1 MDITRGSLDGI
12 SRPASNSRN
21 NHGSKTSSSS
31 LEILTPEPDQSK
43 VDFCNNHIGENS
55 KENYDKNGEEYETQ
69 QMSFSEQIS
78 EEKTGD
84 FQLVGQHTNQV
95 AEYSSSSVD
104 SEDDFAENKL
114 SCSSASQNKPVE
126 PQKVT
131 SRSANL
137 DDSKEKGVDLLIL
150 KAIKKMK
157 RLDQI
162 LANKQS
168 QERAVKKQGRELRAK
183 LWEEFQSMTSRSS
196 SIITEEEENTSRFL
210 ALNSPLSGTPDLSAC
225 EDNETFNIFKT
236 QLPPENYETNGRQ
249 TKQGDSADSVTRS
262 SMKKMENT
270 CPKNTASFKKTPNF
284 IKKNI
289 ELAKDSSSEV
299 MLDEE
304 RERLSELLK
313 DTENDSNKL
322 QNEEEAIGIFVPG
335 EGYTPEPMEY
345 YHLAEIDAKLKI
357 VISDGDLSVFQ
368 GSCSKASNKIYQ
380 ESLAYANRKLKIPGE
395 KILRDTKEERDQQNR
410 LKEIN
415 QQLKNLEET
424 PDVPL
429 CLSEEQL
436 NALLEDCMQNL
447 RRGCDL
453 NLTRCEENSVE
464 RISPCDTFEENMP
477 DSRNEVL
484 HDIQLPANEEMLG
497 DEYKDVFSKENI
509 DSCFNPSK
517 TFFEFPMSEKKGNEE
532 DQEEAPDTANG
543 SEDFF
548 MSKVFSI
555 DKMKKPP
562 FLDEPFY
569 CVSMNNELSTDA
581 SIPSIPLK
589 TRGGEAINKLLDQAF
604 DYDFKSPDKS
614 GRISL
619 NICTNV

>member
-21 NHGSKTSSSS
+21 NHGSKMLSSS

-43 VDFCNNHIGENS
+43 ADVCNNHIGENA

-69 QMSFSEQIS
+69 QMSFSEQIF
-78 EEKTGD
+78 EEKTCD
-84 FQLVGQHTNQV
+84 FHLVGQHTNQV
-95 AEYSSSSVD
+95 AEHSSSSVD

-114 SCSSASQNKPVE
+114 SSSSASQNKPVE

-137 DDSKEKGVDLLIL
+137 DDSKEKDVDLLIL

-168 QERAVKKQGRELRAK
+168 RERAVKKQGRELRTK

-225 EDNETFNIFKT
+225 EDNGTFNIFKT

-249 TKQGDSADSVTRS
+249 TKQGDSADSVTDSARG

-270 CPKNTASFKKTPNF
+270 CPKRTASLKKTQNF
-284 IKKNI
+284 VKKNI

-304 RERLSELLK
+304 RQRLSELLK

-322 QNEEEAIGIFVPG
+322 QVEEETIGIVVPG

-357 VISDGDLSVFQ
+357 IISDGDLSVFQ
-368 GSCSKASNKIYQ
+368 GSCSKAPSKIYE
-380 ESLAYANRKLKIPGE
+380 ESLAYANRKLNIPGE

-415 QQLKNLEET
+415 HQLKNLEET
-424 PDVPL
+424 PDVPP

-436 NALLEDCMQNL
+436 HALLEDCMQSL

-453 NLTRCEENSVE
+453 NLTRCQENSVE
-464 RISPCDTFEENMP
+464 RMSPCDIFEENMS

-484 HDIQLPANEEMLG
+484 DDIQLPANEEMLG
-497 DEYKDVFSKENI
+497 DEYENI
-509 DSCFNPSK
+509 DSCCNPSK
-517 TFFEFPMSEKKGNEE
+517 TFFEFSMSEKKGNEE
-532 DQEEAPDTANG
+532 NQEEAPDTANG

-548 MSKVFSI
+548 MSKVPTT
-555 DKMKKPP
+555 DKMKRP
-562 FLDEPFY
+562 FLDESFY

-581 SIPSIPLK
+581 SIPSITLK
-589 TRGGEAINKLLDQAF
+589 TRGDELKEEDVNEE
-604 DYDFKSPDKS
+604 
-614 GRISL
+614 
-619 NICTNV
+619 

>member
-31 LEILTPEPDQSK
+31 LEILMPEPDQSK

-225 EDNETFNIFKT
+225 EDNETLNIFKT

-249 TKQGDSADSVTRS
+249 TKQVPEGGSADSVTRS

-270 CPKNTASFKKTPNF
+270 CPKSTASFKKNPNF

-322 QNEEEAIGIFVPG
+322 QDEEEAIGMFVPG

-345 YHLAEIDAKLKI
+345 HHLAEIDAKLKI
-357 VISDGDLSVFQ
+357 MISDGDLSVFQ

-380 ESLAYANRKLKIPGE
+380 VQYS
-395 KILRDTKEERDQQNR
+395 
-410 LKEIN
+410 
-415 QQLKNLEET
+415 
-424 PDVPL
+424 
-429 CLSEEQL
+429 
-436 NALLEDCMQNL
+436 
-447 RRGCDL
+447 
-453 NLTRCEENSVE
+453 
-464 RISPCDTFEENMP
+464 
-477 DSRNEVL
+477 
-484 HDIQLPANEEMLG
+484 
-497 DEYKDVFSKENI
+497 
-509 DSCFNPSK
+509 
-517 TFFEFPMSEKKGNEE
+517 
-532 DQEEAPDTANG
+532 
-543 SEDFF
+543 
-548 MSKVFSI
+548 
-555 DKMKKPP
+555 
-562 FLDEPFY
+562 
-569 CVSMNNELSTDA
+569 
-581 SIPSIPLK
+581 
-589 TRGGEAINKLLDQAF
+589 
-604 DYDFKSPDKS
+604 
-614 GRISL
+614 
-619 NICTNV
+619 

>member
-21 NHGSKTSSSS
+21 NHGSKTLSSS

-84 FQLVGQHTNQV
+84 FQLVGQPTNQV

-104 SEDDFAENKL
+104 SEDDFAENKH

-137 DDSKEKGVDLLIL
+137 DDSKEKSVDLLIL

-183 LWEEFQSMTSRSS
+183 LWEEFQSMTSRTS

-210 ALNSPLSGTPDLSAC
+210 ALNSPLTGTPDLSAC

-249 TKQGDSADSVTRS
+249 TKQVPEGDSADSVTRS
-262 SMKKMENT
+262 PMKRMENT
-270 CPKNTASFKKTPNF
+270 CPKSTASFKKTTNF
-284 IKKNI
+284 
-289 ELAKDSSSEV
+289 LAKDSSSEV

-322 QNEEEAIGIFVPG
+322 Q
-335 EGYTPEPMEY
+335 
-345 YHLAEIDAKLKI
+345 AE
-357 VISDGDLSVFQ
+357 
-368 GSCSKASNKIYQ
+368 

-424 PDVPL
+424 
-429 CLSEEQL
+429 
-436 NALLEDCMQNL
+436 
-447 RRGCDL
+447 
-453 NLTRCEENSVE
+453 
-464 RISPCDTFEENMP
+464 
-477 DSRNEVL
+477 
-484 HDIQLPANEEMLG
+484 
-497 DEYKDVFSKENI
+497 
-509 DSCFNPSK
+509 
-517 TFFEFPMSEKKGNEE
+517 
-532 DQEEAPDTANG
+532 
-543 SEDFF
+543 
-548 MSKVFSI
+548 
-555 DKMKKPP
+555 
-562 FLDEPFY
+562 
-569 CVSMNNELSTDA
+569 
-581 SIPSIPLK
+581 
-589 TRGGEAINKLLDQAF
+589 
-604 DYDFKSPDKS
+604 
-614 GRISL
+614 
-619 NICTNV
+619 

>member
-1 MDITRGSLDGI
+1 MDITRGSLYGI

-21 NHGSKTSSSS
+21 NHGSKILSSS
-31 LEILTPEPDQSK
+31 LEILTPESDQTK

-69 QMSFSEQIS
+69 PMSFSEQIS
-78 EEKTGD
+78 EEKTCD

-95 AEYSSSSVD
+95 AEYSSVD

-114 SCSSASQNKPVE
+114 SCSSASQNKPSE
-126 PQKVT
+126 PQRVT

-168 QERAVKKQGRELRAK
+168 KERAVKKQGRELRAK

-210 ALNSPLSGTPDLSAC
+210 ALNSPLSGTLDLSAC
-225 EDNETFNIFKT
+225 EDNGTFNIFKT
-236 QLPPENYETNGRQ
+236 QLPPENYETNERQ
-249 TKQGDSADSVTRS
+249 TKRGDSADSSRS
-262 SMKKMENT
+262 SVKKMENN
-270 CPKNTASFKKTPNF
+270 CPKSTANFKKKPNF
-284 IKKNI
+284 VKKNI

-299 MLDEE
+299 MLEE
-304 RERLSELLK
+304 EKQRLSELLK
-313 DTENDSNKL
+313 DTENDSNKF
-322 QNEEEAIGIFVPG
+322 QVEAEEETIGKFVPG

-345 YHLAEIDAKLKI
+345 HHLAEIDAKLKI
-357 VISDGDLSVFQ
+357 IISDGDLSVFQ
-368 GSCSKASNKIYQ
+368 GSCSKASSKIYE
-380 ESLAYANRKLKIPGE
+380 ESLAYANRKLNIPGE

-415 QQLKNLEET
+415 QQLKILEET
-424 PDVPL
+424 PDVPP

-436 NALLEDCMQNL
+436 NALLEDCMQSL

-453 NLTRCEENSVE
+453 NLIRCQENSVE
-464 RISPCDTFEENMP
+464 KMSPCDIFEENMP

-484 HDIQLPANEEMLG
+484 DDIQLPANEEMLG
-497 DEYKDVFSKENI
+497 DEYKYIFSKEKI
-509 DSCFNPSK
+509 DSCCNPSK
-517 TFFEFPMSEKKGNEE
+517 MFFEFPMSEKKGNEE

-543 SEDFF
+543 TEDFF
-548 MSKVFSI
+548 MSKVLSI
-555 DKMKKPP
+555 DKMKKPL
-562 FLDEPFY
+562 FLDETFY

-589 TRGGEAINKLLDQAF
+589 TRGDELKDEDVNEE
-604 DYDFKSPDKS
+604 
-614 GRISL
+614 
-619 NICTNV
+619 

>member
-21 NHGSKTSSSS
+21 NHGSKTLSSS

-104 SEDDFAENKL
+104 SEEDFAENKL

-183 LWEEFQSMTSRSS
+183 LWEEFQSMTSR
-196 SIITEEEENTSRFL
+196 N
-210 ALNSPLSGTPDLSAC
+210 LSAC

-249 TKQGDSADSVTRS
+249 TKQGDSADNVTRS

-270 CPKNTASFKKTPNF
+270 CPKSTANFKKTPNF
-284 IKKNI
+284 
-289 ELAKDSSSEV
+289 LAKDSSSEV

-313 DTENDSNKL
+313 DTENDR
-322 QNEEEAIGIFVPG
+322 
-335 EGYTPEPMEY
+335 YTPEPMEY
-345 YHLAEIDAKLKI
+345 HHLAEIDAKLKI
-357 VISDGDLSVFQ
+357 IISDGDLSVFQ

-424 PDVPL
+424 PDVPP

-464 RISPCDTFEENMP
+464 RMNPCDIFEENMP
-477 DSRNEVL
+477 GSRNEVL
-484 HDIQLPANEEMLG
+484 DDIQLPANEEMLG
-497 DEYKDVFSKENI
+497 DEYKDIFSKENI
-509 DSCFNPSK
+509 DSCCNPSK

-548 MSKVFSI
+548 MSKVLSI

-604 DYDFKSPDKS
+604 DYVFKSPDKS
-614 GRISL
+614 CRISL

>member
-21 NHGSKTSSSS
+21 NHGSKILSSS
-31 LEILTPEPDQSK
+31 LEILTPEPDQPK

-55 KENYDKNGEEYETQ
+55 KENYGKNGHEYETQ

-84 FQLVGQHTNQV
+84 FQLMVQHTNQ
-95 AEYSSSSVD
+95 ATEYSSSSLD

-114 SCSSASQNKPVE
+114 SCSSASQNKPAE
-126 PQKVT
+126 PQKE
-131 SRSANL
+131 SFSSANP

-210 ALNSPLSGTPDLSAC
+210 ALNSPLSGTLDLSAC
-225 EDNETFNIFKT
+225 EDNETFNIFET
-236 QLPPENYETNGRQ
+236 QLPPENYETNGRE
-249 TKQGDSADSVTRS
+249 TKRGDSTDSVTRS
-262 SMKKMENT
+262 SVKKMENT
-270 CPKNTASFKKTPNF
+270 WPKSAATFKKTPNF
-284 IKKNI
+284 VKKNI
-289 ELAKDSSSEV
+289 ELAKDSSSEVV

-313 DTENDSNKL
+313 DTENDSNQL
-322 QNEEEAIGIFVPG
+322 QAEEETTRILVPG

-345 YHLAEIDAKLKI
+345 HHLAEIDAKLKI
-357 VISDGDLSVFQ
+357 IISDGDLSVFQ
-368 GSCSKASNKIYQ
+368 DSCSKASSKIYQ

-415 QQLKNLEET
+415 QQLKNLEEI
-424 PDVPL
+424 PDVPP
-429 CLSEEQL
+429 CLTEEQL
-436 NALLEDCMQNL
+436 NALLEDCMQSL
-447 RRGCDL
+447 RRECDL
-453 NLTRCEENSVE
+453 NLTKCQENSVE
-464 RISPCDTFEENMP
+464 RMSPCNTLEENVP
-477 DSRNEVL
+477 DSRNEVSD
-484 HDIQLPANEEMLG
+484 DIQLPANEEMLG
-497 DEYKDVFSKENI
+497 DEYKDIFSKENI
-509 DSCFNPSK
+509 DSCCNPSK
-517 TFFEFPMSEKKGNEE
+517 TLFEFPMSEKKGNEE
-532 DQEEAPDTANG
+532 DQEEAADTANS
-543 SEDFF
+543 SEDVS
-548 MSKVFSI
+548 MSKVLST
-555 DKMKKPP
+555 DKMKKPS
-562 FLDEPFY
+562 FFDEPFY

-589 TRGGEAINKLLDQAF
+589 TRGDELKDEDVNEE
-604 DYDFKSPDKS
+604 
-614 GRISL
+614 
-619 NICTNV
+619 

>member
-21 NHGSKTSSSS
+21 NHGSKILSSS
-31 LEILTPEPDQSK
+31 LEILTPESDQSK

-95 AEYSSSSVD
+95 AEHSSSSVD

-114 SCSSASQNKPVE
+114 SCSSASQNKPTE

-137 DDSKEKGVDLLIL
+137 DDSKEKDVDLLIL

-168 QERAVKKQGRELRAK
+168 KERAVKKQGRELRAK

-210 ALNSPLSGTPDLSAC
+210 ALNSPLSGTPDLSSC
-225 EDNETFNIFKT
+225 EDNGTFNIFKT

-249 TKQGDSADSVTRS
+249 TKRGDSADSSRS
-262 SMKKMENT
+262 SVKKMENT
-270 CPKNTASFKKTPNF
+270 CPKSTANLKKTPNF
-284 IKKNI
+284 VKKNI

-304 RERLSELLK
+304 KQRLSELLK
-313 DTENDSNKL
+313 ENDSNEL
-322 QNEEEAIGIFVPG
+322 QAEEETVEIFVPG

-345 YHLAEIDAKLKI
+345 HHLAEIDAKLKI
-357 VISDGDLSVFQ
+357 IISDGDLSVFQ
-368 GSCSKASNKIYQ
+368 SSCSKASSKIYE
-380 ESLAYANRKLKIPGE
+380 ESLAYANRKLNIPGE

-415 QQLKNLEET
+415 QQLKILEET
-424 PDVPL
+424 PDVPP

-436 NALLEDCMQNL
+436 NALLEGCMQSL

-453 NLTRCEENSVE
+453 NLTRCQENSVE
-464 RISPCDTFEENMP
+464 RMSPCDIFEENMP

-484 HDIQLPANEEMLG
+484 DDIQLSENEEMLG
-497 DEYKDVFSKENI
+497 EEYKDIFSKEKI
-509 DSCFNPSK
+509 DSCCNPSK

-548 MSKVFSI
+548 MSKVLSI

-589 TRGGEAINKLLDQAF
+589 TRGDELKDEDVNEE
-604 DYDFKSPDKS
+604 
-614 GRISL
+614 
-619 NICTNV
+619 